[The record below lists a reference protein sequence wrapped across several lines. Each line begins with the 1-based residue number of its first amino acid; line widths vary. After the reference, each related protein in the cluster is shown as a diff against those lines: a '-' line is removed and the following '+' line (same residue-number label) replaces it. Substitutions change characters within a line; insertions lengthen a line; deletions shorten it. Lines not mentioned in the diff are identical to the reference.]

1 MTLTPRKA
9 LNLGPLDV
17 AIILREDGT
26 MEASM
31 PELSTDTVPDNVVTG
46 AALMFALKNPEIYNL
61 IHTNFVNECSQLDFY
76 KANDD

>member
-1 MTLTPRKA
+1 MTTAPRKA
-9 LNLGPLDV
+9 LTLGPLDA

-46 AALMFALKNPEIYNL
+46 AALMFALKNPELYDL
-61 IHTNFVNECSQLDFY
+61 IHNNFVNECSQLDFP

>member
-1 MTLTPRKA
+1 MTTSSRKV
-9 LNLGPLDV
+9 LNLGPLDA

-46 AALMFALKNPEIYNL
+46 AALMFALKNPKLYDL
-61 IHTNFVNECSQLDFY
+61 IHDNFVNECAQLDFH